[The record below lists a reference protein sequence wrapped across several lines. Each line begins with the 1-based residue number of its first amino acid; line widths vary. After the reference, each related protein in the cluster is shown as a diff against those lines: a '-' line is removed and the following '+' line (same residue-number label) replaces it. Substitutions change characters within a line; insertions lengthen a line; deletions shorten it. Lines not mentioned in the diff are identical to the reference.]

1 MSTKNNI
8 FADAMA
14 KKSVPANSE
23 SCKTMGERSR
33 EVGEPENDS
42 GVVDAYYP
50 FPNKAHGHHLQN
62 ADAEIANAAWGIGE
76 GVKQKYQEK
85 LNHDETEK

>member
-14 KKSVPANSE
+14 KKSVPANAD

-33 EVGEPENDS
+33 EVGEPDDDS

-50 FPNKAHGHHLQN
+50 FPNKPHGHHLQN
-62 ADAEIANAAWGIGE
+62 ADAEIANAAWSIGE
-76 GVKQKYQEK
+76 GVKQEYQEK